1 MVKRIFQSLQLDKIA
16 AVDRPC
22 QEPALM
28 TIMKRAGVFSPES
41 DALQLFYKAKY
52 SADDRKD
59 MAASG
64 EAMSDGSYPIK
75 DADDLDK
82 AIHAVGRGKNNS
94 HAAIRAHIKRRA
106 KAMGLTDKLP
116 EEWTGSEV
124 GKVLDEMLAK
134 AGIDSTIAAET
145 FAERF
150 DDQLMLQKL
159 WDDFW
164 KAQGALQQSIESIV
178 KDDAVSDKAAMIRQS
193 VAEFSGYICQ
203 LIPNDITK
211 SLAAGIAAATAGAP
225 VQSSKGALMPNEL
238 KKALGLPETAT
249 DADVTKAVADL
260 KKASE
265 GKVEKMSDAHS
276 GFMNHKDAKLPKG
289 GKDAFQEMSSADRSK
304 HVADN
309 PIEEDSEDKVAKAL
323 KSGDA
328 FKTPDGQVFQKRD
341 FGNDVA
347 FNFAKSQNATIVS
360 QAADIAKRAETEAVS
375 SFAKRATDIGQPVEF
390 GATLRKAYQGDATAQ
405 GEVEKILG
413 ALQKQVA
420 ESNLF
425 DSFGSSVV
433 KAGSALEE
441 LNAKRD
447 ALMKAE
453 PKLTQAQ
460 AFAKAYEDR
469 ANTDIV
475 KRYKQEQRAAN

>member
-134 AGIDSTIAAET
+134 AGIDSSIAAET

-265 GKVEKMSDAHS
+265 GKVEKMSDKHTA
-276 GFMNHKDAKLPKG
+276 FMNNKDSKMPAG
-289 GKDAFQEMSSADRSK
+289 GKDKFQEMSAADRDK
-304 HVADN
+304 HIADN
-309 PIEEDSEDKVAKAL
+309 PLDAEDDVEKSL

-328 FKTPDGQVFQKRD
+328 FKAVNGQIVTKKAAGAMF
-341 FGNDVA
+341 DVMKA
-347 FNFAKSQNATIVS
+347 QDAEIVKTR
-360 QAADIAKRAETEAVS
+360 ADIAKRDEEAAVS
-375 SFAKRATDIGQPVEF
+375 TFKKRADDLGFGEDF
-390 GATLRKAYQGDATAQ
+390 GATMRKAYAGDGAAQ
-405 GEVEKILG
+405 VELEKRVG
-413 ALQKQVA
+413 AMKAQIEA
-420 ESNLF
+420 SSLF
-425 DSFGSSVV
+425 DSIGKNSP
-433 KAGSALEE
+433 KAGSAEAE
-441 LNAKRD
+441 FMAKVD
-447 ALMKAE
+447 AIKKAD
-453 PKLTQAQ
+453 PKLTDAQ
-460 AFAKAYEDR
+460 AYAKAYKDP
-469 ANTDIV
+469 ANSDV
-475 KRYKQEQRAAN
+475 RKRMKSEQGK